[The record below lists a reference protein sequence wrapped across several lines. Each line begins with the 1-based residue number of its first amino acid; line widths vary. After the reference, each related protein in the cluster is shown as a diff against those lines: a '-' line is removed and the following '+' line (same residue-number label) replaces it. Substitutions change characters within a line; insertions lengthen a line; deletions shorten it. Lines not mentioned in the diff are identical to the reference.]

1 MCSCILCRQQWSE
14 VWQVKLASLIV
25 FGIGHTKL
33 SLQNCV
39 LENMRKWALTLKTN
53 FVKITAFKPSSLSHM
68 GLAGLMTLTS
78 ACFIIGHSCS
88 IWMLHSHFQI
98 FRYPLTIA
106 ALKVNFRSILK
117 NRNMGMSEI
126 FQLSVSS
133 LKCKADNQ
141 YTWRV
146 HYLSCTWM
154 PSHIA
159 AVKWGDSFVRK

>member
-1 MCSCILCRQQWSE
+1 MQPLPSTVIWGMTSQTAESHSFWRRTHKALPPKWC
-14 VWQVKLASLIV
+14 
-25 FGIGHTKL
+25 FGKHEKI
-33 SLQNCV
+33 SFDI
-39 LENMRKWALTLKTN
+39 ENKFCKN
-53 FVKITAFKPSSLSHM
+53 YSLSHM

-78 ACFIIGHSCS
+78 TCFIIGHSCS

-98 FRYPLTIA
+98 FRYPLTIK

-133 LKCKADNQ
+133 LKHKADNQ